1 LILEQILS
9 QSFLKNSLI
18 SIEYPKA
25 APANHNQYFGR
36 DTRVCLALFHKQRNK
51 QKLILFFSLFVK
63 NKQRQTKKLPQLN
76 WTSSGQAAMKTE
88 RNEFLI
94 FDKFS

>member
-1 LILEQILS
+1 
-9 QSFLKNSLI
+9 
-18 SIEYPKA
+18 
-25 APANHNQYFGR
+25 
-36 DTRVCLALFHKQRNK
+36 
-51 QKLILFFSLFVK
+51 VK
-63 NKQRQTKKLPQLN
+63 NKQGQTKKLPQLN

>member
-1 LILEQILS
+1 LPRHLS
-9 QSFLKNSLI
+9 QAK
-18 SIEYPKA
+18 
-25 APANHNQYFGR
+25 
-36 DTRVCLALFHKQRNK
+36 KQ
-51 QKLILFFSLFVK
+51 IIFVLFFSLFVK